1 MAKKKTRK
9 DLEEAYNTSI
19 QSRQLRL
26 WQGAVIYEIVCLLTT
41 MKGPWKMGP
50 LRQRLVFHQDR
61 FTAGSE
67 LIWLHRT
74 EEKSCC
80 WPQVISR
87 VLIGFSLQLLP
98 FFLSFFLFLF
108 FNFHSILRSFQ
119 CRLRGSFYGPT
130 YRWIGTK
137 RPLHF
142 SLPFPFL
149 AEDVLKGGRRGR
161 GPEDVQFVVFF
172 SFWFGFFLH
181 WVLFYY
187 YFDSLKQIV
196 EMDRQKQNHLLFY
209 QLCFYY
215 SRLLPLLVIIEI

>member
-98 FFLSFFLFLF
+98 FFLSFF
-108 FNFHSILRSFQ
+108 S
-119 CRLRGSFYGPT
+119 
-130 YRWIGTK
+130 
-137 RPLHF
+137 
-142 SLPFPFL
+142 
-149 AEDVLKGGRRGR
+149 
-161 GPEDVQFVVFF
+161 F
-172 SFWFGFFLH
+172 SFFLIFI
-181 WVLFYY
+181 LFYVP
-187 YFDSLKQIV
+187 FNVGCEAVFTGRLTVESEQNAPSTSPSLFPSSLK
-196 EMDRQKQNHLLFY
+196 MF
-209 QLCFYY
+209 
-215 SRLLPLLVIIEI
+215 